1 METNWVTTQ
10 TKLGSTVHYKEN
22 HELSFGKNKTETPN
36 YVFLFRSR
44 ENALESYQLLTGNS
58 QQKSQHGILG
68 TGNARPLNITWEWD
82 DCKGSINVISNAL
95 RKLKDGLTAR
105 MTGATCLFS
114 LCQVSKNGSSLLQ
127 GQAGV
132 HLQARCRMAA
142 SSTTQYATCWPSQ
155 LKSVASVAG
164 AWDPAQA
171 ARTQWVAIYIDKL
184 SSTNLVRSITAR
196 LHSVKQPGANLL
208 SRM

>member
-1 METNWVTTQ
+1 METNWVTTR

-142 SSTTQYATCWPSQ
+142 SSTTQYATWPAFPGIPGLPRLVCAACS
-155 LKSVASVAG
+155 LAG
-164 AWDPAQA
+164 SSPCPNQRRQA
-171 ARTQWVAIYIDKL
+171 DSWRRLPFVPKDSLPWI
-184 SSTNLVRSITAR
+184 SNLVCAW
-196 LHSVKQPGANLL
+196 PG
-208 SRM
+208 